1 MKFLVSIL
9 LFGGL
14 VGPVAQA
21 QAPASTNLKVSGY
34 SLQAETFIDALLNIA
49 ARFEL
54 PLAVEWIKSADT
66 LQPVRLSQ
74 PETTA
79 AAILDA
85 VVSSHQGYEWQ
96 LENGIVHV
104 FPRTLVTDSRNPLNV
119 RISGFPKGR
128 ITVAGADA
136 FLFNSVTE
144 IVRASLGKV
153 ESLPGGG
160 IEPEFTF
167 DVGNDTPVREILNK
181 IILASKSKIWVATF
195 PSQRTLTLKGYYE
208 VTPMIDPR
216 YVHAEDQPFWIFLRW
231 GDVPWKRL
239 DTLFD

>member
-1 MKFLVSIL
+1 MNTLLAAVVIL
-9 LFGGL
+9 SCGL
-14 VGPVAQA
+14 TPPLQA
-21 QAPASTNLKVSGY
+21 QPTARTNLKVSGY
-34 SLQAETFIDALLNIA
+34 SLQADTFIDALLKIA

-54 PLAVEWIKSADT
+54 PLAVEWIKTADT

-74 PETTA
+74 DETTA
-79 AAILDA
+79 AAVLDA

-104 FPRTLVTDSRNPLNV
+104 FPRTLVADSRNPLNV
-119 RISGFPKGR
+119 RISGFPKDQV
-128 ITVAGADA
+128 TVAGADA
-136 FLFNSVTE
+136 FLFNATTE

-181 IILASKSKIWVATF
+181 IIFASKSKIWIATF
-195 PSQRTLTLKGYYE
+195 PSQRTITLKGYY
-208 VTPMIDPR
+208 
-216 YVHAEDQPFWIFLRW
+216 
-231 GDVPWKRL
+231 
-239 DTLFD
+239 